1 MELRSALRADLL
13 PEEEPPF
20 AHISRM
26 FFCSA
31 KVSMFECLQF
41 CTPRTCSS
49 FVLPGLQA
57 IHTVHPGAL
66 LDACHEVEVA
76 MLLSQDKSFWTNSL
90 LVTCHS

>member
-1 MELRSALRADLL
+1 MFVFPGLQAIHTVRPHLRAALSSSGALLDACYEVETCSKGLAILEEHMELRSALRADLL

-41 CTPRTCSS
+41 
-49 FVLPGLQA
+49 
-57 IHTVHPGAL
+57 
-66 LDACHEVEVA
+66 
-76 MLLSQDKSFWTNSL
+76 
-90 LVTCHS
+90 